1 MVDVQ
6 TALKICEETIQTHS
20 KTFYRAFSMLPK
32 KKRQAVWAV
41 YSFCRRADDI
51 VDESPSPK
59 EELASFQE
67 AFERFLQGE
76 VDRDDPM
83 WVALEY
89 TFQQFRMDE
98 SPFRD
103 LLRGQEMDLEQHR
116 YETLDELLI
125 YSYHVAS
132 TVGLMLLP
140 IIAPRKKEQLKEAA
154 ISLGI
159 GMQLTNI
166 LRDIGEDKAER
177 NRIYL
182 PKQVMDQFGYKEQEL
197 QEGIVNQ
204 AFQHVWEYIAFEA
217 EAYYEEFFDHLHE
230 FPLYSRIPVK
240 AAAHFYKAIL
250 DKTRENEYRV
260 FTKRSYISTQ
270 EKALILEDIT

>member
-1 MVDVQ
+1 MQ
-6 TALKICEETIQTHS
+6 TALKACEETIQTHS

-67 AFERFLQGE
+67 SFDRFLKRD

-89 TFQQFRMDE
+89 TFQEFNMDE

-103 LLRGQEMDLEQHR
+103 LLQGQEMDLKQQR

-140 IIAPRKKEQLKEAA
+140 IIAPRKKERLKEAA

-166 LRDIGEDKAER
+166 LRDIGEDVAQR
-177 NRIYL
+177 DRIYL
-182 PKQVMDQFGYKEQEL
+182 PKQVLDQFGYTEQQL
-197 QEGIVNQ
+197 QEGVVNQ

-230 FPLYSRIPVK
+230 FPLYSRMSVK
-240 AAAHFYKAIL
+240 AAAYFYKAIL
-250 DKTRENEYRV
+250 DKIRENEYRV
-260 FTKRSYISTQ
+260 FTQRSFISKQ
-270 EKALILEDIT
+270 EKALILEDITNH